1 MLILQVVRIYIIQLI
16 AVNEDRMFRRVKNT
30 NGFSGQTRIRRSGVR
45 PAILFCTGI
54 FLVLTL
60 TCKKSPEKTGLAD
73 IDGNVYDTVVIGT
86 QVWMAENLKTTRLND
101 GTEIP
106 LVTSDTAW
114 SNLRT
119 PGYCWYGNYEAFFN
133 LNHYGA
139 LYNYYAVKTGKLC
152 PAGWHVP
159 ETNEWYTLIIY
170 LGENTAGGKM
180 KETGTRN
187 WLTPNT
193 GATNESGFNAL
204 PGGFRNSYYKDFQR
218 FRISGHFWHSEP
230 ADVMR
235 VTYSSEDVIH
245 GSLGGND
252 GASVRC
258 IKDQ

>member
-1 MLILQVVRIYIIQLI
+1 
-16 AVNEDRMFRRVKNT
+16 MFRRVINRNT
-30 NGFSGQTRIRRSGVR
+30 FSSQTGNRTSGIRLT
-45 PAILFCTGI
+45 ILLFTGI
-54 FLVLTL
+54 FLALSSG
-60 TCKKSPEKTGLAD
+60 CEKTTEKRELAD
-73 IDGNVYDTVVIGT
+73 IDGNIYDTVVIDT

-101 GTEIP
+101 GTKIP

-139 LYNYYAVKTGKLC
+139 LYNYYAVKSGKLC

-159 ETNEWYTLIIY
+159 DTDEWYTLITF
-170 LGENTAGGKM
+170 LGMDIAGGKM

-187 WLTPNT
+187 WLSPNT
-193 GATNESGFNAL
+193 GATNESSFNAL
-204 PGGFRNSYYKDFQR
+204 PGGFRNAYYKNFQR
-218 FRISGHFWHSEP
+218 FKISGQFWHSEP

-245 GSLGGND
+245 GSLSQND

-258 IKDQ
+258 IKD

>member
-1 MLILQVVRIYIIQLI
+1 
-16 AVNEDRMFRRVKNT
+16 MFRRVINRNT
-30 NGFSGQTRIRRSGVR
+30 FSSQTGNRTSGIRLT
-45 PAILFCTGI
+45 ILLFAGI
-54 FLVLTL
+54 FLAFSSG
-60 TCKKSPEKTGLAD
+60 CEKTTEKRGLAD
-73 IDGNVYDTVVIGT
+73 IDGNIYDTVVIGT
-86 QVWMAENLKTTRLND
+86 QVWIAENLKTTRLND

-139 LYNYYAVKTGKLC
+139 LYNYYAVKSGKLC

-159 ETNEWYTLIIY
+159 DTDEWYTLITF
-170 LGENTAGGKM
+170 LGNDIAGGKM

-187 WLTPNT
+187 WLSPNT

-204 PGGFRNSYYKDFQR
+204 PGGFRNAYYKDFQR

-230 ADVMR
+230 ADAMR

-245 GSLGGND
+245 GSLSQND

-258 IKDQ
+258 IKD

>member
-1 MLILQVVRIYIIQLI
+1 MLRIVI
-16 AVNEDRMFRRVKNT
+16 NKNT
-30 NGFSGQTRIRRSGVR
+30 FLSQTGMRRLGIRY
-45 PAILFCTGI
+45 ALLLFTGI
-54 FLVLTL
+54 FLALSSG
-60 TCKKSPEKTGLAD
+60 CEKTTEKRGLAD
-73 IDGNVYDTVVIGT
+73 IDGNIYDTVVIGI

-101 GTEIP
+101 GTKIP

-139 LYNYYAVKTGKLC
+139 LYNYYAVKSGKLC

-159 ETNEWYTLIIY
+159 DTDEWYTLITF
-170 LGENTAGGKM
+170 LGMDIAGGKM

-187 WLTPNT
+187 WLSPNT

-204 PGGFRNSYYKDFQR
+204 PGGFRNAYYKDFQR
-218 FRISGHFWHSEP
+218 FRISGQFWHSEP

-245 GSLGGND
+245 GSLSQND

-258 IKDQ
+258 IKE